1 MLLNTIG
8 RLAWY
13 MIFLIGK
20 TLRIKQ
26 YGSDSDFYAG
36 TGKSMIYATWHGRMV
51 IPLYCRRNSDVSI
64 IVSEHRDGE
73 LVTASVHASGNRTV
87 RGSTTRG
94 GAKALAQ
101 MIRLVK
107 KGDKVCFT
115 PDGPRGPRY
124 TLQSGL
130 VYVAAKTGVPVV
142 PITGSA
148 RRAHYFKSWDAFLLP
163 MPFSK
168 AFLVIGE
175 PYIVTGGTDEENIE
189 FHRREIEQRLRELT
203 QRADELAG
211 ADAP

>member
-1 MLLNTIG
+1 MLLHAIG

-13 MIFLIGK
+13 IIFLIGK
-20 TLRIKQ
+20 TLRITQ
-26 YGSDSDFYAG
+26 YGSDGEFYADG
-36 TGKSMIYATWHGRMV
+36 GKPMIYAVWHGRMV
-51 IPLYCRRNSDVSI
+51 VPLYCRRNSGVSI

-73 LVTASVHASGNRTV
+73 LVTASVYASGNKAV

-115 PDGPRGPRY
+115 PDGPRGPRH
-124 TLQSGL
+124 TLQSGV
-130 VYVAAKTGVPVV
+130 VYVAAKTGVPIV
-142 PITGSA
+142 PITASA
-148 RRAHYFKSWDAFLLP
+148 RRAHYFKSWDAFQLP
-163 MPFSK
+163 KPFSK
-168 AFLVIGE
+168 TALVIGE

-189 FHRREIEQRLRELT
+189 YHRREIERRLRELT
-203 QRADELAG
+203 LRADDLAG